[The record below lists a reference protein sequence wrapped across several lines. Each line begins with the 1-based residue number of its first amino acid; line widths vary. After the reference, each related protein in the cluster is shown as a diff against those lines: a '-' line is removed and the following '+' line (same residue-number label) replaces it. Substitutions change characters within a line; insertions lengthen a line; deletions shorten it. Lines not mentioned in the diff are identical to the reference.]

1 MKKLKKFFK
10 GLWMER
16 RGLLDILAYLL
27 VIGWFGYMLRFI
39 LKSDLAIFPKII
51 LFIGG
56 CVLAFLNC
64 IGLVNFAS
72 KDDE

>member
-1 MKKLKKFFK
+1 MKRLKKILK
-10 GLWMER
+10 ELWMER
-16 RGLLDILAYLL
+16 HGLIDILAYLL

-39 LKSDLAIFPKII
+39 LKSNLAILPKII

-56 CVLAFLNC
+56 CILAILNC